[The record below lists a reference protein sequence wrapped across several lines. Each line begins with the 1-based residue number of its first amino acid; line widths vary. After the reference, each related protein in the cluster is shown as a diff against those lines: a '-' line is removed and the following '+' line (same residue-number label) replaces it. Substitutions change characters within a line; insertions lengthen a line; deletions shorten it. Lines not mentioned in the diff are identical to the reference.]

1 MQATASRIRLTTM
14 NPPAS
19 NAVPL
24 ARSTKLAAL
33 AAALAIELASIAP
46 ARAIGLDEISQ
57 QSGLGE
63 PLRLVIP
70 VLSSGDEASGDE
82 FAGECFKVVPAAVN
96 DLPQPALA
104 RAALERRA
112 GRAFVVLTTAYP
124 ITEPMMRVAVKA
136 GCRISVSR
144 EYTVLFDP
152 VAIEAPVAQVAAAPQ
167 ARPAA
172 VAAAAT
178 PRADTSAS
186 TAAPASTEPPVA
198 QRSVAPRKQPARA
211 TQMKPESGSRRD
223 NGAITRRAAS
233 PSQSRA
239 ASSSAGPRL
248 QVSRT
253 ADYAAMAPVAG
264 SPPSSAAEREML
276 RTVEEQAVVLQKQI
290 AELTLAMERMQQELV
305 AARAARDEA
314 EKAAAP
320 AAARPAVAAS
330 SPAVRSWMTD
340 NWPLLVLVPA
350 LIVLIAALLVKQR
363 RRESPRIPAPLT
375 RAQAEAFNLADLGE
389 PSVPGHPDFRN
400 AEIVVTSRF
409 ADKPPRIIRSAI
421 LDPAASVTEPK
432 YDPGI
437 AFDYEVEQ
445 AAEESSAYSVL
456 EREQPGIIA
465 RLTDTWG
472 TPYAEQKLQ
481 DYLLTPRRG
490 GRALSRGAIEELK
503 LLHAIAIEHSGGPG
517 HLPIGVQGGNGRWNA
532 GSRRM

>member
-1 MQATASRIRLTTM
+1 MHATASRIRLTTM

-19 NAVPL
+19 NPGCL
-24 ARSTKLAAL
+24 ARSTKLATL
-33 AAALAIELASIAP
+33 AAALAIGLAGAAP

-172 VAAAAT
+172 VAVAT
-178 PRADTSAS
+178 TARADTSAS

-211 TQMKPESGSRRD
+211 AQMKPESGSRRD
-223 NGAITRRAAS
+223 NGAITRRA

-253 ADYAAMAPVAG
+253 ADYAAMPPVAG

-350 LIVLIAALLVKQR
+350 LIFLIAALLVKQR

-375 RAQAEAFNLADLGE
+375 PAQAEAFNLADLGE

-409 ADKPPRIIRSAI
+409 ADKPPRMIRSAI
-421 LDPAASVTEPK
+421 LDPTASVTEPK

-445 AAEESSAYSVL
+445 AAEESSAYSIL

-490 GRALSRGAIEELK
+490 GRVLSRGAIEELK

-517 HLPIGVQGGNGRWNA
+517 HLPIGAQGGNGQWNA